1 MVAEKWA
8 ISATAEVF
16 SPLIAFLRPPTPPH
30 LLLLYLYFVVFH
42 CILLYFSEFLPL
54 PRFFSPLLHSL
65 SSPLAPL
72 IFVFCCISLYFC
84 NCPGFLSF
92 GFIPTS
98 SPLAPFVYIY
108 MYLFFLVL
116 HCILLYFTVFLQ
128 LPRFSLFIP
137 TSSPLAPFVYMYLFF
152 LVLHCI
158 SLYFDVIGC
167 IWL

>member
-42 CILLYFSEFLPL
+42 CMLLYFIEFLPL
-54 PRFFSPLLHSL
+54 PRFFSPLLHSS

-84 NCPGFLSF
+84 NCPGFLSLF
-92 GFIPTS
+92 LRPPHLLPLYICICFSFYFIVFCCTP
-98 SPLAPFVYIY
+98 
-108 MYLFFLVL
+108 MYWLYLVVIC
-116 HCILLYFTVFLQ
+116 CILLYLVVFC
-128 LPRFSLFIP
+128 
-137 TSSPLAPFVYMYLFF
+137 
-152 LVLHCI
+152 CI
-158 SLYFDVIGC
+158 
-167 IWL
+167 